1 MLGSVSYTHLD
12 VYKRQG
18 LDGGVLGR
26 QPEGVEPEGGQDG
39 LAEHGLVANDQVTE
53 GVVADM
59 ALVGRPREMCIR
71 DRLWEERYPGEPSV
85 HLRSWPVA
93 DPDLVQEDTVTMI
106 VEVNGKV
113 RARLEVPPTISE
125 AEAEALALAAGNV
138 QKALDGRTPQRV
150 VVKPPRLVNIIL

>member
-1 MLGSVSYTHLD
+1 VRREQHRT
-12 VYKRQG
+12 VERVTQG
-18 LDGGVLGR
+18 LERWSFNTAVAAIMEFVNTVSKWARSGHGAQRSTFDEAIDTLLLL
-26 QPEGVEPEGGQDG
+26 
-39 LAEHGLVANDQVTE
+39 LAPMTPHLTAE
-53 GVVADM
+53 
-59 ALVGRPREMCIR
+59 
-71 DRLWEERYPGEPSV
+71 LWEERYPGEPSV